1 MHTMLMVYKC
11 VCVTMGKTEVNSLFS
26 KMVIIPFSSFFIDIT
41 NYYYHI
47 IQLCTYINTY
57 LPTYIHIYIYIHT
70 YIHIYI
76 YIYTYIH
83 GNPQKDRKVF
93 PMISTSCFQISHVSI
108 ALETPGG
115 APDGSLNFSFTETA
129 KAVFDQGEWRDGDVY
144 ICMYVM

>member
-1 MHTMLMVYKC
+1 MVCFDLFKGSLDEKFWRSREIVDAQFSYTQQ
-11 VCVTMGKTEVNSLFS
+11 VIPEETVTSLTKS
-26 KMVIIPFSSFFIDIT
+26 LAI
-41 NYYYHI
+41 Y
-47 IQLCTYINTY
+47 
-57 LPTYIHIYIYIHT
+57 IYIYIHT
-70 YIHIYI
+70 YIYI